1 MVKEEAEILH
11 LVPSSN
17 LLAAVVGEVVEVMGL
32 TSLLR
37 LSAVDLLVKEMELLV
52 G

>member
-1 MVKEEAEILH
+1 MVKEEEEILH

-17 LLAAVVGEVVEVMGL
+17 LPAAVVGEVVEVMAL
-32 TSLLR
+32 PSLLT
-37 LSAVDLLVKEMELLV
+37 LSVVDLLVKEMELLV